1 MTKNAYLIL
10 AHNEYEVLQE
20 LVVALDNMHNDI
32 YIHIDKNVHN
42 LPNIQAK
49 YSRLIMLSNR
59 KKVYWGCLEV
69 VEAETALFEYAY
81 KSGIEYEY
89 YHLISGTHFPLIPI
103 SKIEDYFNSVKGKS
117 VVQSID
123 DSPSAAFK
131 RMGRYHFFLKY
142 YYSTNKLKRIL
153 FKIQWLVGIR
163 LQIIFG
169 IKRDVSHLAGK
180 ASNWCSLTTE
190 AVEAWLS
197 DIDYIR
203 NKFRWTFCSDEYVTL
218 SVIKRH
224 NLPVEFCNNMLFQE
238 FYDGRTKTYTIS
250 DFDKLMACGAF
261 YGRKFTK
268 SSLSLIEKIKGQL
281 INN

>member
-69 VEAETALFEYAY
+69 VEAETALFECAY

-89 YHLISGTHFPLIPI
+89 YHLISGTHFPLITI

-142 YYSTNKLKRIL
+142 
-153 FKIQWLVGIR
+153 QW
-163 LQIIFG
+163 FG
-169 IKRDVSHLAGK
+169 
-180 ASNWCSLTTE
+180 
-190 AVEAWLS
+190 
-197 DIDYIR
+197 
-203 NKFRWTFCSDEYVTL
+203 KF
-218 SVIKRH
+218 
-224 NLPVEFCNNMLFQE
+224 
-238 FYDGRTKTYTIS
+238 
-250 DFDKLMACGAF
+250 
-261 YGRKFTK
+261 
-268 SSLSLIEKIKGQL
+268 
-281 INN
+281 